1 MKIAVASQGPD
12 LDARLDQRFGR
23 CPYVLIVETDDLTFE
38 AVKNPY
44 VDESGGVGSR
54 LAALIAKH
62 GAKAVVATECGPH
75 AQDAL
80 RAAGIALVTG
90 RAQTV
95 REAVEQ
101 YNAGPPNPASAADE
115 HAVAPV
121 AASQRE
127 QGGRGRRGRGHGH
140 GGGRRRRRRE
150 CRHSQSPDM
159 TA

>member
-1 MKIAVASQGPD
+1 MKIAITSQGPD

-54 LAALIAKH
+54 LVALIAQH
-62 GAKAVVATECGPH
+62 GAKAVVAAECGPN

-80 RAAGIALVTG
+80 RAAGIALITG

-101 YNAGPPNPASAADE
+101 YKAGPSSYEAATDE
-115 HAVAPV
+115 RVAAPV
-121 AASQRE
+121 AASQGE
-127 QGGRGRRGRGHGH
+127 QGGRGRKGRGHGH
-140 GGGRRRRRRE
+140 GGGRRRRRQRE
-150 CRHSQSPDM
+150 RRGR
-159 TA
+159 

>member
-1 MKIAVASQGPD
+1 MKIAVTSQGPD

-23 CPYVLIVETDDLTFE
+23 CPYVLVVETDDLTFE

-62 GAKAVVATECGPH
+62 GAKAVIAEECGPN

-80 RAAGIALVTG
+80 RAAGISRVALN
-90 RAQTV
+90 AETV
-95 REAVEQ
+95 REAVMQ
-101 YNAGPPNPASAADE
+101 YNAAPSNPASAPKERA
-115 HAVAPV
+115 AAPF
-121 AASQRE
+121 AASQGE
-127 QGGRGRRGRGHGH
+127 QGGRDRKGRGHGR

-150 CRHSQSPDM
+150 RRHL
-159 TA
+159 

>member
-12 LDARLDQRFGR
+12 LDARMDQRFGR
-23 CPYVLIVETDDLTFE
+23 CPYVLIVETEDLAFE

-62 GAKAVVATECGPH
+62 GAKAVVAAECGPN

-80 RAAGIALVTG
+80 NAAGIALDT
-90 RAQTV
+90 RHAETV

-101 YNAGPPNPASAADE
+101 YKAGLPNPASATDE
-115 HAVAPV
+115 RATAP
-121 AASQRE
+121 AAPAQVE
-127 QGGRGRRGRGHGH
+127 QGGRGRKGRGHGH

-150 CRHSQSPDM
+150 CRHQ
-159 TA
+159 